1 MRKIIKYLTGKEW
14 CLILLAVGF
23 VVCQVGLD
31 LAIPDYMSKI
41 MGVLQTPSPVMK
53 DLYRYGGT
61 MTGLAFLSLLASLL
75 VAFCATKVA
84 TQFSAELRERLFS
97 KVTSFSMADLNRFS
111 VSSLITRSTN
121 DVTQV
126 QKILVMGLQV
136 MVKAP
141 IMAVWAITKIQSKNI
156 KWTLATALTVVCLLV
171 IVFSLVLACMPKF
184 KKIQRLTDEL
194 NRVTREN
201 LTGIRVVRAYN
212 AEAYQEE
219 KFANTNAQVTQTN
232 LFTTRT
238 MAFMMPTI
246 QFAMNA
252 LMLAIYFLGAGLIGS
267 APGMKEKASLFS
279 DMIVFSQ
286 YAVQVVMAFMMLV
299 MIFVVLPRASVSAG
313 RIEEVL
319 KTQPSVTDGPFKE
332 GLPGKDGEVEF
343 RNVSFKYPD
352 AKACVVHNIS
362 FKAKKGECVAFIG
375 STGSGK
381 STIVNMIPRFFDATE
396 GEVIFDG
403 RNVKDYE
410 QKALRSRIAYVSQ
423 KSVLFSGSV
432 KSNILFGAESVEEN
446 LESAALAAQAGDFIR
461 DLEDGY
467 AANVSQGGTNFSGG
481 QKQRL
486 SIARGLA
493 KNPELIIFDDSFSAL
508 DYKTDRRLRRDLEKM
523 YGNLTRILVSQRIG
537 SIRDADRIIVLQDG
551 EMVGTGTHG
560 ELLKTCPVYREIAL
574 SQLSKE
580 EVFDGE

>member
-14 CLILLAVGF
+14 CLILLGGFF

-31 LAIPDYMSKI
+31 LSIPDYMSKI
-41 MGVLQTPSPVMK
+41 MGVLQTPSPVMT

-61 MTGLAFLSLLASLL
+61 MMGLAVLSLLASLL

-84 TQFSAELRERLFS
+84 TQFSAELREKLFS
-97 KVTSFSMADLNRFS
+97 KVASFSMADLNRFS

-126 QKILVMGLQV
+126 QKILAMGLQV

-141 IMAVWAITKIQSKNI
+141 IMAIWAITKIQSKNV
-156 KWTLATALTVVCLLV
+156 KWTLATAITVVCLLV
-171 IVFSLVLACMPKF
+171 IVFGLVLGCMPKF
-184 KKIQRLTDEL
+184 KKIQRLTDDL

-201 LTGIRVVRAYN
+201 LSGIRVVRAYN

-219 KFANTNAQVTQTN
+219 KFAATNDQVTQTN

-252 LMLAIYFLGAGLIGS
+252 LMLAIDFLGAGLIGS
-267 APGMKEKASLFS
+267 ASGMKEKASLFS

-286 YAVQVVMAFMMLV
+286 YAIQVVMAFMMLV

-319 KTQPSVTDGPFKE
+319 RTQPSVTDGPFTE
-332 GLPGKDGEVEF
+332 GLKGKDGEVEF

-352 AKACVVHNIS
+352 AEACVVHNIS
-362 FKAKKGECVAFIG
+362 FKAKKGECVAIIG
-375 STGSGK
+375 RTGSGK
-381 STIVNMIPRFFDATE
+381 STIVNMIPRFFDATD

-403 RNVKDYE
+403 RNVKTYE
-410 QKALRSRIAYVSQ
+410 QKALRSRIAYISQ

-432 KSNILFGAESVEEN
+432 KSNILLGAESAEEN
-446 LESAALAAQAGDFIR
+446 LESAALSAQAGEFIR
-461 DLEDGY
+461 DLKDGY

-508 DYKTDRRLRRDLEKM
+508 DYKTDRRLRRDLEKT

-537 SIRDADRIIVLQDG
+537 SIRDADRIIVIEDG

-560 ELLKTCPVYREIAL
+560 ALLKTCPVYREIAL

-580 EVFDGE
+580 ELFDAE